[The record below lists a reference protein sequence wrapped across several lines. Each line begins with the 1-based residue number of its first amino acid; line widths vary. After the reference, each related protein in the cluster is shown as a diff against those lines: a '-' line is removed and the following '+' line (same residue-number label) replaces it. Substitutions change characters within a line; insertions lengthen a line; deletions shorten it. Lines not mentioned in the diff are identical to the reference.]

1 MAPAGLCNIMFGSIT
16 ENVQPL
22 VIYML
27 LLAEV
32 DELQFLHSSYM
43 HEAGVFVKKTTAPHT
58 F

>member
-1 MAPAGLCNIMFGSIT
+1 MFGSIT

-32 DELQFLHSSYM
+32 DELQFLHSSYI
-43 HEAGVFVKKTTAPHT
+43 HEAGMFVKKTTAPHT